1 LLEVADRC
9 FFDSVRKVEP
19 EANDDIEAFVRDE
32 RDGADVLFQRHEL
45 VAKLLS
51 RAPKDVRQIVVHR
64 YFDELDYQQIADRLG
79 INEKTVRRKLAKFL
93 VFARKYARRA

>member
-1 LLEVADRC
+1 M
-9 FFDSVRKVEP
+9 
-19 EANDDIEAFVRDE
+19 
-32 RDGADVLFQRHEL
+32 FQRHEL
-45 VAKLLS
+45 VAKLLA

-93 VFARKYARRA
+93 DFARKYARRA